1 MYRAKKYIAGIDTLS
16 TTETLGDTGIFDAY
30 PVLVERGLQPTTDKV
45 YAADHYRAIADM
57 LFDFVKKV
65 PNQRELNMLVILDDW
80 LTEPEEKERLFSLT
94 DQFRDALTKKEYQ
107 RLESWK
113 TINWKG

>member
-1 MYRAKKYIAGIDTLS
+1 MFPKSVLLALIYYRQLKRWV
-16 TTETLGDTGIFDAY
+16 DTGIFDAY

>member
-1 MYRAKKYIAGIDTLS
+1 MLALIYYRQLKRWV
-16 TTETLGDTGIFDAY
+16 DTGIFDAY

-57 LFDFVKKV
+57 LFDAVKWVK
-65 PNQRELNMLVILDDW
+65 NQRTLDQFIILDDW

-94 DQFRDALTKKEYQ
+94 ERLSAALTKEECQ